1 MAHVL
6 EIIRRRVRLA
16 YAPER
21 ARRWTAMPRST
32 EDCLNALSSLFP
44 IGEAFF
50 CRSVARYRDRITDPI
65 LREQVAQ
72 FIYQEAMHSKE
83 HSRANDALREA
94 NVLGQ
99 EIEAAGRLMI
109 GFTERFLP
117 PVTQLAVTCALE
129 HCTTMLCAKLLTMNW
144 PRAEGTDKEFGK
156 LWTWHAAEEIEHKAV
171 CFDVYEQ
178 IFGKGVLAWLHR
190 SGAMLGVTIIGGS
203 GLMIAYGVA
212 SLKGFM
218 RQKRAVT
225 PEKTPAERI
234 RPSMR
239 SIFASMSWKDYFDY
253 YRRDFHPDMHDHRDL
268 LLAWKREN
276 PGFGMDHGPE
286 RA

>member
-1 MAHVL
+1 MQHVL
-6 EIIRRRVRLA
+6 EIVRRRVRLA

-65 LREQVAQ
+65 LREQVSQ

-94 NVLGQ
+94 NVLGK
-99 EIEAAGRLMI
+99 EIETAGRLLI
-109 GFTERFLP
+109 GFTERCFP
-117 PVTQLAVTCALE
+117 PVTRLAVTCALE
-129 HCTTMLCAKLLTMNW
+129 HCTTMLCAKLLAMPW
-144 PRAEGTDKEFGK
+144 PRDAGTDKEFGK

-171 CFDVYEQ
+171 CFDVYEH
-178 IFGKGVLAWLHR
+178 IFGKGILAWIHR
-190 SGAMLGVTIIGGS
+190 IGAMIGVTLIGGG
-203 GLMIAYGVA
+203 GLLVAFGVA
-212 SLKGFM
+212 SLKGFL
-218 RQKRAVT
+218 KREKAAT
-225 PEKTPAERI
+225 PENDPAEPV

-239 SIFASMSWKDYFDY
+239 SIFATLSLDGYLDY
-253 YRRDFHPDMHDHRDL
+253 YRRHFHPSQHDHQPL
-268 LLAWKREN
+268 LDAWKREN
-276 PGFGMDHGPE
+276 PGFGLDHSHK
-286 RA
+286 AA

>member
-1 MAHVL
+1 
-6 EIIRRRVRLA
+6 
-16 YAPER
+16 
-21 ARRWTAMPRST
+21 
-32 EDCLNALSSLFP
+32 
-44 IGEAFF
+44 
-50 CRSVARYRDRITDPI
+50 
-65 LREQVAQ
+65 
-72 FIYQEAMHSKE
+72 
-83 HSRANDALREA
+83 
-94 NVLGQ
+94 
-99 EIEAAGRLMI
+99 
-109 GFTERFLP
+109 
-117 PVTQLAVTCALE
+117 
-129 HCTTMLCAKLLTMNW
+129 
-144 PRAEGTDKEFGK
+144 
-156 LWTWHAAEEIEHKAV
+156 
-171 CFDVYEQ
+171 
-178 IFGKGVLAWLHR
+178 
-190 SGAMLGVTIIGGS
+190 MLGVTIIGGS